1 MKNAKDTQHT
11 PRQNRCIIATPKQK
25 NAASPLPNR
34 QIFVPPP
41 GHQATN
47 RQNSNDFRTKK
58 HSKNNDLDV
67 VVNEVSELTQG
78 LVTRSYTT
86 AEHTVDSSD
95 PYSVVVNKS
104 PPYPSYYTAE
114 PTKNALREAIVEQD
128 IGPEGAS
135 WPPQIS
141 LRNGSNH
148 GDLEWSKGGGV
159 LQKCHR
165 MYEKAKN
172 L

>member
-25 NAASPLPNR
+25 NAAPPLPNR

-86 AEHTVDSSD
+86 AEHIVDPSD

-104 PPYPSYYTAE
+104 HPYPSRYTAE

-135 WPPQIS
+135 
-141 LRNGSNH
+141 
-148 GDLEWSKGGGV
+148 
-159 LQKCHR
+159 
-165 MYEKAKN
+165 
-172 L
+172 

>member
-25 NAASPLPNR
+25 NAAPPLPNR
-34 QIFVPPP
+34 QIFVPTPRTESP
-41 GHQATN
+41 N

-78 LVTRSYTT
+78 LVTRSYIR
-86 AEHTVDSSD
+86 AEHIVDRSD
-95 PYSVVVNKS
+95 LSYAVVTE
-104 PPYPSYYTAE
+104 PHADPTHYAAE

-128 IGPEGAS
+128 IGPGGAS
-135 WPPQIS
+135 
-141 LRNGSNH
+141 
-148 GDLEWSKGGGV
+148 
-159 LQKCHR
+159 
-165 MYEKAKN
+165 
-172 L
+172 